1 MQGKSYRLKSP
12 TLDIISENGHS
23 LPVTIRQR
31 AVLKAVVDA
40 PVDSNRLVDIMWE
53 DKVIMMFT
61 EERFNSWER
70 TRSHE

>member
-1 MQGKSYRLKSP
+1 MKTP
-12 TLDIISENGHS
+12 TLDIISENS
-23 LPVTIRQR
+23 RRLPVTIRQCALLR
-31 AVLKAVVDA
+31 VVDG
-40 PVDSNRLVDIMWE
+40 PVDSNRLVDILWE

>member
-12 TLDIISENGHS
+12 TLDIISENGHR

-31 AVLKAVVDA
+31 AVLKVLDG
-40 PVDSNRLVDIMWE
+40 PLDSNRLVDIMWE

-61 EERFNSWER
+61 EERINSWKR
-70 TRSHE
+70 FPTN